1 MTKDAKAAVV
11 SVRLSPEEQRR
22 LRRIAETRGTT
33 VSDLVR
39 SAALREV
46 GKGQPAE
53 SVSVTTSPTSSH
65 VQVQHGIFWDAPDD
79 ALVSGATVSLRIS

>member
-1 MTKDAKAAVV
+1 MAKESKAAVV
-11 SVRLSPEEQRR
+11 SVRLSEEDQRR

-46 GKGQPAE
+46 SDDGISRAA
-53 SVSVTTSPTSSH
+53 SVTTSPTSSH
-65 VQVQHGIFWDAPDD
+65 AQVEHGLFWEGVPDD
-79 ALVSGATVSLRIS
+79 ALISGTTISIRL